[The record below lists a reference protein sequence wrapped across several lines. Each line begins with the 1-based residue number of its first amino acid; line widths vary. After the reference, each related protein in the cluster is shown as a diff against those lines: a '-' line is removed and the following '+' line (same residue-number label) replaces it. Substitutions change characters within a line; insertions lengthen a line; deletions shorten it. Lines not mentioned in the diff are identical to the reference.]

1 MQVACF
7 EARAQEIIQLII
19 IKLHFQSLSSNSLH
33 FKTMCFLRYKY
44 LECILKVFLPHFLAE
59 ITEVMWQ
66 SVYALRLQ
74 FFLSFSCILSIFFSF
89 SFFPMGQR
97 GKVGKWVWTHVGDGG
112 CPQAQALQRGSFLR
126 IQHPHH
132 QQQPIFPGST
142 QWKVCK
148 RCKAFSVCSLQGL
161 HTLSIAHSWPFEMHD
176 KFLADSCQLL
186 CVQGHLSQIS
196 QHSERAYSWFGDIW
210 LP

>member
-74 FFLSFSCILSIFFSF
+74 FFLSFSCILSIFFLFFLF
-89 SFFPMGQR
+89 SYGAAR
-97 GKVGKWVWTHVGDGG
+97 ESRKVGLDTCRRWRLSPSPGTAKGKLSQNSTLPPPTTTHLPWEHPVES
-112 CPQAQALQRGSFLR
+112 LQEVQSFL
-126 IQHPHH
+126 
-132 QQQPIFPGST
+132 
-142 QWKVCK
+142 
-148 RCKAFSVCSLQGL
+148 SLQPSRTSYSL
-161 HTLSIAHSWPFEMHD
+161 HSP
-176 KFLADSCQLL
+176 
-186 CVQGHLSQIS
+186 
-196 QHSERAYSWFGDIW
+196 
-210 LP
+210 